1 MTDERERVKIGAILR
16 PHHLQ
21 GAVIVQSRNDL
32 LSLPPNEPVFVL
44 LEGAPVPF
52 YIAKGGISRRGASSY
67 LVKFDYVD
75 SIRQAER
82 LAGRD
87 LLGKQDEKEEN
98 EEEEQEGEDL
108 APGIPDMVG
117 FAVQDLL
124 TRETGEVTHAANYS
138 GNIVLSIRFA
148 SCEILVPLS
157 GPYIKEIRLDERLLH
172 VEIPAELKELN
183 ER

>member
-1 MTDERERVKIGAILR
+1 MTDERESVKIGTILR

-21 GAVIVQSRNDL
+21 GAMIVQSRNDL
-32 LSLPPNEPVFVL
+32 LSLPPNEPVFIL
-44 LEGAPVPF
+44 LDGAPVPF
-52 YIAKGGISRRGASSY
+52 YIAPGGISRRGASSY

-75 SIRQAER
+75 SVRQAER

-87 LLGKQDEKEEN
+87 LLGDEEEAC
-98 EEEEQEGEDL
+98 EEEEQEQEDL

-124 TRETGEVTHAANYS
+124 TRETGEVIHAANYS
-138 GNIVLSIRFA
+138 GNIVLTVRLA

-157 GPYIKEIRLDERLLH
+157 GPYVKEIRLEERLLH
-172 VEIPAELKELN
+172 VEIPAGLRELN